1 MENHRLAL
9 ALTALLLAACQT
21 VPVTGRK
28 GLMLVSVEQE
38 RRLGVEAYAQALQEG
53 RPSKDAKAVARVREI
68 GRRLAEAANRPDFD
82 WEFNL
87 LESDQINAWCLPG
100 GKVAVYTG
108 LLPVAKDDAGL
119 AVVMGHEIAHALAR
133 HGAERM
139 SQGMIAQ
146 MGGNLLAVAMSQ
158 QPEATRALYSRAY
171 GAGVSVGALLPFSRA
186 HESEADRIG
195 LTLMA
200 EAGYDPEA
208 AVSFWER
215 MAAAT
220 GGAGGKGLEKFLA
233 THPSNAERIAQIRA
247 WLPEARARMPAE
259 RR

>member
-9 ALTALLLAACQT
+9 ALIALSLAACQT

-28 GLMLVSVEQE
+28 GLMLVTVEQE
-38 RRLGVEAYAQALQEG
+38 RRLGAEAYAEALKEGKLSRDAQAT
-53 RPSKDAKAVARVREI
+53 ARVREV
-68 GRRLAEAANRPDFD
+68 GRRLAEAADRPDFD

-146 MGGNLLAVAMSQ
+146 MGGNILAVAMSQ
-158 QPEATRALYSRAY
+158 QPEATRALYARAY

-195 LTLMA
+195 LILMA
-200 EAGYDPEA
+200 QAGYDPEA

-220 GGAGGKGLEKFLA
+220 GGQGGKGLEKFLA

-247 WLPEARARMPAE
+247 WLPEARARL